1 MSLTSI
7 LKQKIRKT
15 LFTTPSHSGKFFL
28 SHKFYQWYKSD
39 ISEINALNPQK
50 ELELAEKK
58 ASKIY
63 GTKYTKFLTN
73 GSTSG
78 VIGAILASSQNKKI
92 LIGENAHPCHKNGA
106 KLANCEIIEYP
117 LTFCKD
123 WGVYNTISPKEAE
136 NLIIKH
142 NPSTLIITSPTYE
155 GFVANI
161 KTIKNIC
168 EKYNVTLIVDEAHGA
183 LYPFSENLPQ
193 SAVKIADYT
202 IQSLHKTAGGLN
214 PTALLHSNQN
224 NPTEAL
230 KMITTT
236 SPSYPLLA
244 TIERNINF
252 LNSKKGRNEIEKL
265 IQNIKTLEF
274 SHLDDVTKILI
285 KKEGLTGE
293 QISEILYNKYN
304 IEDEKTND
312 ISSLL
317 LCGLGT
323 DYKKLHKL
331 KQALTN
337 LRI

>member
-1 MSLTSI
+1 M
-7 LKQKIRKT
+7 K
-15 LFTTPSHSGKFFL
+15 KF
-28 SHKFYQWYKSD
+28 K
-39 ISEINALNPQK
+39 
-50 ELELAEKK
+50 
-58 ASKIY
+58 KIY
-63 GTKYTKFLTN
+63 RKNEKDF
-73 GSTSG
+73 
-78 VIGAILASSQNKKI
+78 KI
-92 LIGENAHPCHKNGA
+92 
-106 KLANCEIIEYP
+106 
-117 LTFCKD
+117 D
-123 WGVYNTISPKEAE
+123 VS
-136 NLIIKH
+136 
-142 NPSTLIITSPTYE
+142 
-155 GFVANI
+155 I

-265 IQNIKTLEF
+265 IQNIKTLGF
-274 SHLDDVTKILI
+274 SYLDDVTKILI

-304 IEDEKTND
+304 KCNKIQ
-312 ISSLL
+312 
-317 LCGLGT
+317 
-323 DYKKLHKL
+323 KK
-331 KQALTN
+331 
-337 LRI
+337 